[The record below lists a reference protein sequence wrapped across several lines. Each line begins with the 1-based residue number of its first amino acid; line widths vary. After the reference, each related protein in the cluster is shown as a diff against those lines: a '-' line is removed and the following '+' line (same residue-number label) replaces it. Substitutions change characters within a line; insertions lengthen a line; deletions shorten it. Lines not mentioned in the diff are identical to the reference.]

1 MDPGAS
7 WTSSSDSSN
16 AENGGSA
23 SRLDGFVGALTTAI
37 TSTAAAS
44 TTAAITARRLSPP
57 VEGKIN
63 SALFE
68 EEISTR
74 LDNMAKMIGEVA
86 DRVLKYVSDR
96 MPGLEAFALSTLD
109 TIFAPRLLLRCD

>member
-7 WTSSSDSSN
+7 WPPSGDSFN
-16 AENGGSA
+16 PENGGST
-23 SRLDGFVGALTTAI
+23 SPLDGFVEALTTAI

-44 TTAAITARRLSPP
+44 ATAAIAARRLSPP
-57 VEGKIN
+57 AEGKVN
-63 SALFE
+63 SALLE

-74 LDNMAKMIGEVA
+74 LDNLGKMIGEVA

-96 MPGLEAFALSTLD
+96 MPGLEAFTLSTLD